1 MLVGHEIRSAQ
12 GTRGPVHLLCS
23 AQLAAIYG
31 IAFAELGIETDILD
45 PDSVT
50 RGLFRLAAYL

>member
-1 MLVGHEIRSAQ
+1 
-12 GTRGPVHLLCS
+12 VHLLCS
-23 AQLAAIYG
+23 AQLAEIYG
-31 IAFAELGIETDILD
+31 LAFAELGIEARILD